1 MKDIR
6 AIIKQPLIT
15 EKSSAMRESNWYAFV
30 VDMGA
35 NKREIREAVEKLFDV
50 KVEKIRTIVVPGR
63 TIKRLRRS
71 AGRKPSWKKA
81 YVKLKEGKIDF
92 FEGV

>member
-1 MKDIR
+1 
-6 AIIKQPLIT
+6 
-15 EKSSAMRESNWYAFV
+15 MREGNCYAFV
-30 VDMGA
+30 VDREA
-35 NKREIREAVEKLFDV
+35 NKREIRKAVEKIFDV
-50 KVEKIRTIVVPGR
+50 KVDKVRTTVVPGK
-63 TIKRLRRS
+63 TIRRVRRS